1 MPNMGGFGG
10 GMGGMGDFS
19 KMFEE
24 AMGSNPFGG
33 YGGFGG
39 GYPGS
44 GGGRQQQGRQQQGR
58 QQQRQQQGRQQQKQ
72 QQKPKPKPIPPPFTK
87 GEESGVAVLSVDE
100 KFPGSSAKHGWLI
113 YFYDKN
119 ALADGDETTKEY
131 IKTTKQLSTA
141 ILEKAHGK
149 KNGML
154 FKVGAIDCAG
164 SEMRLCKWRLKDAE
178 LPTFA
183 TVFNGM

>member
-10 GMGGMGDFS
+10 YGGGMPDMGDFN
-19 KMFEE
+19 KIFEE

-39 GYPGS
+39 GYPG
-44 GGGRQQQGRQQQGR
+44 GGGRQQGRQQQGRQQQGR
-58 QQQRQQQGRQQQKQ
+58 RQQQKQQ

-87 GEESGVAVLSVDE
+87 GEESGVAVLSIDE
-100 KFPGSSAKHGWLI
+100 KFPNSSAKHGWLI

-119 ALADGDETTKEY
+119 ALANGDETTKEY
-131 IKTTKQLSTA
+131 IKTTKELSTA

-164 SEMRLCKWRLKDAE
+164 NEMKLCKWKLKDAE

-183 TVFNGM
+183 TVFNGR